1 MIANIA
7 VVENLTQAYIKFSKE
22 GNSGITP
29 FISNIHSKEDIINN
43 LLTLHI
49 DKIDFI
55 TSLIKKQ
62 NSTFNTLFDLLSEYP
77 DELKFC
83 KQLFTHRENPEMN
96 LVFLYSIRAV
106 KPIILPLF
114 KSHFKLSEDP
124 EYLDSI
130 WMTMVELWFSGL
142 DLNNLTAKHMKDIS
156 EETVKII
163 IKLKKY

>member
-1 MIANIA
+1 M
-7 VVENLTQAYIKFSKE
+7 ENLNQAYIKFSKE

-29 FISNIHSKEDIINN
+29 FISKIHSKEDIINN

-49 DKIDFI
+49 DNIDFV

-62 NSTFNTLFDLLSEYP
+62 NSTLNELFDLLYGYP

-114 KSHFKLSEDP
+114 KSHFKLSEDI
-124 EYLDSI
+124 EFFNFV
-130 WMTMVELWFSGL
+130 WMTMVESWFSGL
-142 DLNNLTAKHMKDIS
+142 DVNNLTIKHMKDIS
-156 EETVKII
+156 EETAETI
-163 IKLKKY
+163 IKLNNL

>member
-1 MIANIA
+1 M
-7 VVENLTQAYIKFSKE
+7 ENLNQVYKKISME
-22 GNSGITP
+22 GNSGIAP
-29 FISNIHSKEDIINN
+29 FISKTHSTEDIIHN
-43 LLTLHI
+43 LLALHI
-49 DKIDFI
+49 DKIDFF
-55 TSLIKKQ
+55 TLLIKKQ
-62 NSTFNTLFDLLSEYP
+62 NTTYNELFDLLAEYP

-96 LVFLYSIRAV
+96 LVFLYSISAV

-114 KSHFKLSEDP
+114 KSHFKLSENP

-142 DLNNLTAKHMKDIS
+142 DVNNPTAGHMKNIS
-156 EETVKII
+156 EEIVKII